1 MPARLFLEPGN
12 ASKFSIYLT
21 VKCNIAVGSKPGPLL
36 MEGALCW
43 HAFFSELLQLVF
55 LLEHTHYQP
64 PVARRVTSHLHASL
78 T

>member
-43 HAFFSELLQLVF
+43 HAFFSELLQRVF
-55 LLEHTHYQP
+55 LLEHTTTP
-64 PVARRVTSHLHASL
+64 PVARRVTSHLRASL